1 MLPHFLP
8 NGRECIG
15 KGNDVTVFRAFTY
28 FSEARVITVL
38 LAAFRVATRGLD
50 MAVRIRA
57 NPDVL
62 PCRWDGQ
69 RPDTPENFRLGE
81 SRPVGPSIRK
91 TASSILP
98 ADARPGIGDI
108 PQAHRLGSI
117 LRVDKDLCA
126 IRGID

>member
-38 LAAFRVATRGLD
+38 FAAFRVAARGLD
-50 MAVRIRA
+50 MAVSVGA
-57 NPDVL
+57 NPNVL
-62 PCRWDGQ
+62 PCRGDGQ
-69 RPDTPENFRLGE
+69 RPDPPENFTLGE
-81 SRPVGPSIRK
+81 SRPVGPAIRK
-91 TASSILP
+91 TASRLLP

-108 PQAHRLGSI
+108 P
-117 LRVDKDLCA
+117 
-126 IRGID
+126 